1 MSRVAL
7 AVEPAPSGGEVR
19 PPSAVPAVVAAGAG
33 LVAVLVLALVL
44 GGGRPTPAAPGLA
57 QAGPLVTWGL
67 PVATLAGRIAAVGT
81 VGTLLFAAVLLPGP
95 GRTLPPASRRAL
107 RTASWCALAWAAST
121 VGGALLT
128 LSQLVGA
135 APTASSL
142 RTFVTDLP
150 AGRAAAVVLAAACV
164 VALLVRRCTGAIGAG
179 LLLAVAVSG
188 LVVPAVL
195 TGHSATAA
203 DHVLAVTNLSLHVVA
218 ATAWVGGLLALLL
231 HGRSREDLAPAAH
244 RFSTVA
250 LVCSLVTGLSGLLAA
265 WLVLG
270 RAASASTLLGSGY
283 GWLLLGKTTAL
294 LALGVLGWRHR
305 RTSLPRLRTGQPGV
319 FRRFAAVEAAVML
332 ATVALAVALAAS
344 PPPAAGSPA
353 ASTPAAAQGAQ
364 PTSPQP
370 APPTL
375 EDMSGHDHGDLSVT
389 VLVDETRFHVSAP
402 VAPGARV
409 TVHNSTTTEVS
420 ITADDGS
427 FDVVVPGRSLLTF
440 AAPAQPGTYP
450 FSSRHSE
457 SFGDVLVVR

>member
-1 MSRVAL
+1 M
-7 AVEPAPSGGEVR
+7 
-19 PPSAVPAVVAAGAG
+19 
-33 LVAVLVLALVL
+33 
-44 GGGRPTPAAPGLA
+44 
-57 QAGPLVTWGL
+57 
-67 PVATLAGRIAAVGT
+67 ATLAGRIAAVGT

-121 VGGALLT
+121 VGSALLT

-135 APTASSL
+135 APSASSL

-164 VALLVRRCTGAIGAG
+164 VALLVRRCTGAVAAG

-195 TGHSATAA
+195 TGHSATAT
-203 DHVLAVTNLSLHVVA
+203 DHLLAVTNLSLHVVA

-231 HGRSREDLAPAAH
+231 HGRSPEDLAPAAH

-250 LVCSLVTGLSGLLAA
+250 LVCSLATGLSGLLAA

-270 RAASASTLLGSGY
+270 GTASASTLLGSGY
-283 GWLLLGKTTAL
+283 GSLLLGKATAL

-319 FRRFAAVEAAVML
+319 FRRFAAIEAAVML

-344 PPPAAGSPA
+344 PPPAAGSPP
-353 ASTPAAAQGAQ
+353 ASTPAAARSTQAA
-364 PTSPQP
+364 SPQP
-370 APPTL
+370 AAPTV

-389 VLVDETRFHVSAP
+389 VLVDGTRFHVSAP

-409 TVHNSTTTEVS
+409 TVHNSTTTEVT

-457 SFGDVLVVR
+457 SFGDELVVR